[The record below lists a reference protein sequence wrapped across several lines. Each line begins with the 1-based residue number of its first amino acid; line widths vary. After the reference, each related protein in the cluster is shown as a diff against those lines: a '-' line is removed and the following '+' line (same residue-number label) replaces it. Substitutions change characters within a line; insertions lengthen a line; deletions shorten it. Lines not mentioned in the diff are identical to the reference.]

1 MQRFFNNSFPQNRQ
15 NSARQ
20 RVNVQ
25 NGGDYFE
32 GNEPSGQ
39 SNRFLTVQNAR
50 ADIIGELDAIIQY
63 ETHLHAT
70 TDPVA
75 RATITD
81 IVNEEKLHVGQLFG
95 LLFKLDPMSET
106 QFENGLNEFHDDDQ
120 R

>member
-1 MQRFFNNSFPQNRQ
+1 MQTFFDNSQSQP

-20 RVNVQ
+20 HVNVQ
-25 NGGDYFE
+25 GGGNYFE
-32 GNEPSGQ
+32 GNEPYGEG
-39 SNRFLTVQNAR
+39 NTFLTIQNAR

-70 TDPVA
+70 TDPAA

-95 LLFKLDPMSET
+95 LLFKLDPTSQV
-106 QFENGLNEFHDDDQ
+106 QFEKGYNEFLSDDEIYK
-120 R
+120 